1 MGSLFSFSIL
11 SAGNSVVSIM
21 MRLCLLAL
29 VVFSALTD
37 ISEGSTIRV
46 ERDACDDLI
55 EAFQVCTTKA
65 YTDYTEAIA
74 AGDDGRPDW
83 FARKSCN
90 YVTAAVEDCGN
101 TLIGEC
107 MTEEQV
113 NTEKDR
119 QIVSVLE
126 GLSSNE
132 EWDSE
137 KCPTVKAHLV
147 RTNPVKNGEDVDS
160 DSTTDESKSEESK
173 VEVSNPDETK
183 PEESNAEVSK
193 TEVTDTQESKP
204 EDTNP
209 EVSNTEEIQSQDSS
223 TEVSTSGESKTEDTD
238 PASGSAIATASL
250 SLVLVLY
257 LVCCA

>member
-1 MGSLFSFSIL
+1 
-11 SAGNSVVSIM
+11 

-37 ISEGSTIRV
+37 TSEGSTIRV

-65 YTDYTEAIA
+65 YTDYSEAIA

-83 FARKSCN
+83 YARKSCN
-90 YVTAAVEDCGN
+90 YVTAAVEECGN

-137 KCPTVKAHLV
+137 KCPTVKAHLE
-147 RTNPVKNGEDVDS
+147 RTNPVQNGEDGDS

-173 VEVSNPDETK
+173 AEVSNTDETK
-183 PEESNAEVSK
+183 SEESNAVVSN
-193 TEVTDTQESKP
+193 TEVTNTEETKN
-204 EDTNP
+204 EDP
-209 EVSNTEEIQSQDSS
+209 KAEDPKAEVSNTEEIKSEDSS
-223 TEVSTSGESKTEDTD
+223 TVDSNSGESKTEDTD
-238 PASGSAIATASL
+238 PVSGSAIATASL

>member
-1 MGSLFSFSIL
+1 
-11 SAGNSVVSIM
+11 

-37 ISEGSTIRV
+37 TSEGSTIRV

-74 AGDDGRPDW
+74 AGDDGRADW

-107 MTEEQV
+107 MTEEEV

-137 KCPTVKAHLV
+137 KCPPVKAHLV
-147 RTNPVKNGEDVDS
+147 RTNPVENGEDGDS

-173 VEVSNPDETK
+173 AEVSNADETK

-204 EDTNP
+204 EDSNP
-209 EVSNTEEIQSQDSS
+209 EVSNTEETTSEDSK
-223 TEVSTSGESKTEDTD
+223 TEVTDTQESKPEDSNSGESNTENTDTE
-238 PASGSAIATASL
+238 SGSAIATASL

>member
-11 SAGNSVVSIM
+11 SAGNSVVSII
-21 MRLCLLAL
+21 MRLCFLAL

-37 ISEGSTIRV
+37 TSEGSTIRV
-46 ERDACDDLI
+46 ERDACADLN
-55 EAFQVCTTKA
+55 EAFHECTQKA
-65 YTDYTEAIA
+65 YTEYSEAIT

-83 FARKSCN
+83 YARKACN

-101 TLIGEC
+101 KLIGEC

-119 QIVSVLE
+119 QIVRVLQ

-137 KCPTVKAHLV
+137 KCPPVKAHLV
-147 RTNPVKNGEDVDS
+147 RTNPVENGEDGDS

-173 VEVSNPDETK
+173 AEVSNSYETK

-193 TEVTDTQESKP
+193 TEVTDTQDSKPEDSKTEVTDTQESKP
-204 EDTNP
+204 EDSNSG
-209 EVSNTEEIQSQDSS
+209 ESNTE
-223 TEVSTSGESKTEDTD
+223 TEDTD
-238 PASGSAIATASL
+238 TESGSAIATASL

>member
-1 MGSLFSFSIL
+1 MGSIL

-37 ISEGSTIRV
+37 TSEGSTIRV

-147 RTNPVKNGEDVDS
+147 RTNPVENGEDVDS

-183 PEESNAEVSK
+183 PEESN
-193 TEVTDTQESKP
+193 TEVTNTQESKP

>member
-11 SAGNSVVSIM
+11 SAGNSVVSII
-21 MRLCLLAL
+21 MRLCFLAL

-37 ISEGSTIRV
+37 TSEGSTIRV
-46 ERDACDDLI
+46 ERDACADLN
-55 EAFQVCTTKA
+55 EAFHECTQKA
-65 YTDYTEAIA
+65 YTEYSEAIT

-83 FARKSCN
+83 YARKACN

-101 TLIGEC
+101 KLIGEC

-119 QIVSVLE
+119 QIVSVLK

-137 KCPTVKAHLV
+137 KCPPVKAHLV
-147 RTNPVKNGEDVDS
+147 RTNPVENGEDS

-173 VEVSNPDETK
+173 AEVSNADETK
-183 PEESNAEVSK
+183 PEESNAEASKTEETTSEDSK

-204 EDTNP
+204 EDSNSG
-209 EVSNTEEIQSQDSS
+209 ESNTENTD
-223 TEVSTSGESKTEDTD
+223 TE
-238 PASGSAIATASL
+238 SGSAIATASL

>member
-1 MGSLFSFSIL
+1 
-11 SAGNSVVSIM
+11 

-37 ISEGSTIRV
+37 TSEGSTIRV
-46 ERDACDDLI
+46 ERDACDDLNK
-55 EAFQVCTTKA
+55 AFHECTQKA
-65 YTDYTEAIA
+65 YTEYTEAIA

-83 FARKSCN
+83 YARKACN

-101 TLIGEC
+101 KLIGEC

-119 QIVSVLE
+119 QIVSVLK

-137 KCPTVKAHLV
+137 KCPAVKAHLV
-147 RTNPVKNGEDVDS
+147 RTNPVQNGEDSDS
-160 DSTTDESKSEESK
+160 DSATDESNA
-173 VEVSNPDETK
+173 VVSN
-183 PEESNAEVSK
+183 
-193 TEVTDTQESKP
+193 TEVTDAEETKADDSKA
-204 EDTNP
+204 
-209 EVSNTEEIQSQDSS
+209 EVSNTEVTNAEATKADDSKADDSKAEVSNTKVAKSEDSS
-223 TEVSTSGESKTEDTD
+223 TEDSNSGESNTEDTD
-238 PASGSAIATASL
+238 PVSGSAIATASL

>member
-1 MGSLFSFSIL
+1 MGSIL

-37 ISEGSTIRV
+37 TSEGSTIRV

-183 PEESNAEVSK
+183 PEESN
-193 TEVTDTQESKP
+193 
-204 EDTNP
+204 P

>member
-1 MGSLFSFSIL
+1 MGSIL

-37 ISEGSTIRV
+37 TSEGSTIRV

-173 VEVSNPDETK
+173 
-183 PEESNAEVSK
+183 AEVSK
-193 TEVTDTQESKP
+193 PEVTDTQESKP

-238 PASGSAIATASL
+238 PASGSANCL
-250 SLVLVLY
+250 SFSSACSVPGVLCLTVGGY
-257 LVCCA
+257 SCGDITSDVTYI

>member
-1 MGSLFSFSIL
+1 MGSIL

-37 ISEGSTIRV
+37 TSEGSTIRV

-101 TLIGEC
+101 TLIGDC
-107 MTEEQV
+107 MTEEEV

-119 QIVSVLE
+119 QIKDVLQQ
-126 GLSSNE
+126 LSE
-132 EWDSE
+132 KIDEWDSE
-137 KCPTVKAHLV
+137 KCPAVKEHLA
-147 RTNPVKNGEDVDS
+147 RTNPVENGEGGD
-160 DSTTDESKSEESK
+160 SEES
-173 VEVSNPDETK
+173 VT
-183 PEESNAEVSK
+183 EESN
-193 TEVTDTQESKP
+193 TEG
-204 EDTNP
+204 
-209 EVSNTEEIQSQDSS
+209 SNTEESNTEESS
-223 TEVSTSGESKTEDTD
+223 AGESNTEESNTEESNTKESNSGETIAEEPISGESNTEESNSGESNTENTD
-238 PASGSAIATASL
+238 PESGSAIATASL

>member
-1 MGSLFSFSIL
+1 
-11 SAGNSVVSIM
+11 

-37 ISEGSTIRV
+37 TSEGSTIRV

-74 AGDDGRPDW
+74 AGDDGRADW

-107 MTEEQV
+107 MTEEEV

-137 KCPTVKAHLV
+137 KCPPVKAHLV
-147 RTNPVKNGEDVDS
+147 RTNPVENGEDGDS
-160 DSTTDESKSEESK
+160 ESNTDESKTEESK
-173 VEVSNPDETK
+173 ADETKPEESKADETK
-183 PEESNAEVSK
+183 PEESNAEVPN
-193 TEVTDTQESKP
+193 TEVTNTEETKS
-204 EDTNP
+204 EDSNA
-209 EVSNTEEIQSQDSS
+209 EVSNTEKAEPEDSS
-223 TEVSTSGESKTEDTD
+223 TEDSNSEDTN
-238 PASGSAIATASL
+238 PVSGSAIATASL

>member
-1 MGSLFSFSIL
+1 
-11 SAGNSVVSIM
+11 

-37 ISEGSTIRV
+37 TSEGSTIRV

-74 AGDDGRPDW
+74 AGDDGRADW

-107 MTEEQV
+107 MTEEEV

-137 KCPTVKAHLV
+137 KCPPVKAHLV
-147 RTNPVKNGEDVDS
+147 RTNPVENGEDGDS

-173 VEVSNPDETK
+173 AEVSNADETK

-204 EDTNP
+204 EDSNP
-209 EVSNTEEIQSQDSS
+209 EVSNTEETTSENSS
-223 TEVSTSGESKTEDTD
+223 TEDSNSGESKTEDTD
-238 PASGSAIATASL
+238 PVSGSAIATASL

>member
-37 ISEGSTIRV
+37 PSEGSTIRV
-46 ERDACDDLI
+46 ERDACADLN
-55 EAFQVCTTKA
+55 EAFHECTQKA
-65 YTDYTEAIA
+65 YTEYSEAIT

-83 FARKSCN
+83 YARKACN

-101 TLIGEC
+101 KLIGEC

-119 QIVSVLE
+119 QIVSVLQ

-137 KCPTVKAHLV
+137 KCPPVKAHLV
-147 RTNPVKNGEDVDS
+147 RTNPVENEEDGDS
-160 DSTTDESKSEESK
+160 DSTTDESKSEESNAEVSK
-173 VEVSNPDETK
+173 TELTDTQESKPEVSNTDETK

-204 EDTNP
+204 EDSNSG
-209 EVSNTEEIQSQDSS
+209 ESNTENTD
-223 TEVSTSGESKTEDTD
+223 TE
-238 PASGSAIATASL
+238 SGSAIATASL

>member
-37 ISEGSTIRV
+37 PSEGSTIRV
-46 ERDACDDLI
+46 ERDACADLN
-55 EAFQVCTTKA
+55 EAFHECTQKA
-65 YTDYTEAIA
+65 YTEYSEAIT

-83 FARKSCN
+83 YARKACN

-101 TLIGEC
+101 KLIGEC

-113 NTEKDR
+113 NTENDR
-119 QIVSVLE
+119 QIVSVLQ

-137 KCPTVKAHLV
+137 KCPAVKAHLV
-147 RTNPVKNGEDVDS
+147 RTNPVENGEDGDS
-160 DSTTDESKSEESK
+160 DSTTDESKS
-173 VEVSNPDETK
+173 
-183 PEESNAEVSK
+183 EESNAEVSK

-204 EDTNP
+204 EDSNP
-209 EVSNTEEIQSQDSS
+209 EVSNTEETTSEDSS
-223 TEVSTSGESKTEDTD
+223 TEDSNSGESKTEDTN
-238 PASGSAIATASL
+238 PASGSTIATASL

>member
-1 MGSLFSFSIL
+1 
-11 SAGNSVVSIM
+11 

-37 ISEGSTIRV
+37 TSEGSTIRV

-74 AGDDGRPDW
+74 AGDDGRADW

-107 MTEEQV
+107 MTEEEV

-137 KCPTVKAHLV
+137 KCPPVKAHLV
-147 RTNPVKNGEDVDS
+147 RTNPVENGEDGDS
-160 DSTTDESKSEESK
+160 DSTTDESKS
-173 VEVSNPDETK
+173 
-183 PEESNAEVSK
+183 EESNAEVSK

-204 EDTNP
+204 EDSNPEVSNTDETKPEESNAEVSKTEVTNTQDSKPEDSNP
-209 EVSNTEEIQSQDSS
+209 EVSNTEKVEPEDSS
-223 TEVSTSGESKTEDTD
+223 TEDSNSGESNTEDTD
-238 PASGSAIATASL
+238 PVSGSAIATASL

>member
-1 MGSLFSFSIL
+1 MGSIL

-37 ISEGSTIRV
+37 TSEGSTIRV

-119 QIVSVLE
+119 QIVSVLK

-137 KCPTVKAHLV
+137 KCPPVKAHLE
-147 RTNPVKNGEDVDS
+147 RTNPVQNGEDGDS

-173 VEVSNPDETK
+173 
-183 PEESNAEVSK
+183 A
-193 TEVTDTQESKP
+193 
-204 EDTNP
+204 
-209 EVSNTEEIQSQDSS
+209 EVSNTEEIKSEDSS
-223 TEVSTSGESKTEDTD
+223 TVDSNSGESKTEDTD
-238 PASGSAIATASL
+238 PVS
-250 SLVLVLY
+250 
-257 LVCCA
+257 C

>member
-37 ISEGSTIRV
+37 PSEGSTIRV
-46 ERDACDDLI
+46 ERDACADLN
-55 EAFQVCTTKA
+55 EAFHECTQKA
-65 YTDYTEAIA
+65 YTEYSEAIT

-83 FARKSCN
+83 YARKACN

-101 TLIGEC
+101 KLIGEC

-119 QIVSVLE
+119 QIVRVLQ

-137 KCPTVKAHLV
+137 KCPPVKAHLV
-147 RTNPVKNGEDVDS
+147 RTNPVENGEDGDS
-160 DSTTDESKSEESK
+160 ESTTGESKSEESK
-173 VEVSNPDETK
+173 AEVSNADETK
-183 PEESNAEVSK
+183 PEESNPEVSNTEETTSEDSK

-204 EDTNP
+204 EDSNSG
-209 EVSNTEEIQSQDSS
+209 ESNTENTD
-223 TEVSTSGESKTEDTD
+223 TE
-238 PASGSAIATASL
+238 SGSAIATASL